1 MSKKMWNRIFKT
13 KSTNK
18 TPGISKKT
26 PMTTAPTF
34 SSAVENRLSYYE
46 EFHNCCQQQH
56 SPIKENP
63 MHEPTATTSQS
74 SSSKSQSKFSKVV
87 NTLTLKRNNK
97 ENQKII
103 QSNTTLI
110 VAGCGDTNYKNG
122 SNNSNEETI
131 ACPPI
136 IDKICTPTQTTLK
149 QISDYTIEQNEE
161 PISLELIPCP
171 TCSRT
176 FIQQTLEKHV
186 KICEK
191 MTIRKRKI
199 FDSSRQRREGTELAA
214 YPLPK
219 NYGLPAVK
227 NERGIS
233 PKPIQAAPPILSPKK
248 PPEEPS
254 KTSTNLKCVTPIT
267 SKKPLSPS
275 KATNNLLV
283 TSSNLSAAPKERSRP
298 AMITK
303 RIQPP
308 PAEQCPYCERC
319 FGIKAY
325 DRHVEWCKEKALLAS
340 IKNNSSNSQV
350 AAKERLEARI
360 KYKAPCLKTK
370 RAVNRDKY
378 SYQNDEHFDMQ
389 SSMNENHQTALM
401 TSSMTSSCMSDIL
414 IAPKNLNPHTIKKKM
429 PLKDSKNLTKFP
441 KEDRVKAVK
450 IISTDSYLRN
460 DVKLQQLSKKD
471 FQRDLSIDPT
481 MLHVYKQ
488 ASNKDLKSPM
498 TKIKGKDNGSSII
511 AQRENLS
518 KSKMSSSNGRDIIKE
533 SVEVVSFDSSS
544 NRSVYQVPGRLP
556 KNQSFIVSA
565 VSDDYDPFISA
576 KRQLEELCSPSS
588 PGEGRLSPSCSV
600 ASCKTPPTLQFSRS
614 SSKMTTSFTS
624 RGSLTNPRSLA
635 TTPKSNFHRTS
646 SLRAPRRS
654 PLPMSSRPI
663 FFPSSQK
670 QRPTIQRGLS
680 DEGPI
685 SSNFLKP
692 EEYDEMPVR
701 AVCVNDFAIS
711 NTPRVI
717 RRDSSAACNRK
728 TLRLNLLD
736 GTQSRKNGSPTLS
749 NNNLLKTDSLAV
761 FLKYENEAKGV
772 INSVANTKE
781 LKDKNN
787 ALSKQNSA
795 KNINSTDDLAL
806 VNLHSDISQ
815 QTDNL
820 SKSKGNLSTLKLEPL
835 VRPQT
840 LNTKKTSRSVLSST
854 FDKVADSD
862 YIDPKLI
869 NICDNL
875 PMELGNDLE
884 SNSSSP
890 PSFSSVDRNN
900 CDPKKLDLYE
910 NTDQFS
916 RSSNSSL
923 NQLKT
928 KKDLLPQMAPI
939 IKSCTNSNR
948 SSSGDNR
955 NQLKRKIRLGRNQ
968 FLYDASPEALDNDAD
983 DEANNRSSCDHDTKK
998 PLEQKSVYTS
1008 LTHATV
1014 DTASNIPPF
1023 SPSTFNEFDFEE
1035 FLSTFDNDREQ
1046 FPSLFKDC
1054 REFLMNRSTLN
1065 KRTNVDNIMSSS
1077 RSTKETTENSSQKY
1091 QQEVELNLDS
1101 DENKNRG
1108 EIFISIETD
1117 QNENDPHP
1125 KNDPIV
1131 AANPS
1136 AQIEEVKIDDNKFQ
1150 KIEDGETEGDA
1161 PNRVVDEESDSQLRM
1176 RRISL
1181 LNDFPNVK
1189 LNNAKNLI
1197 QQMHE
1202 DFQGLHASAAA
1213 DGEED
1218 FNCGN
1223 LHQITG
1229 RSLHP
1234 ADSDE
1239 ISSIEYYP
1247 VHRGGKGQ
1255 SGGRNCGVI
1264 KSKQSADSA
1273 YGSLSRQSPTREI
1286 NSNYHSNASYRATPI
1301 SAPQDLPKTGQS
1313 TFQYP
1318 TIKPH
1323 KYKNN
1328 PDVQN
1333 YRCRNFSADSS
1344 SSGSENSLSPVNGSK
1359 HVSSVKEQQ
1368 SQVQEFNLGFQRNPL
1383 STSTLEKKHKS
1394 TKSTGSIS
1402 NSSSTNNLP
1411 TPNVKTSKFC
1421 HECGSK
1427 FLLDQ
1432 AKFCMDCGTPR

>member
-401 TSSMTSSCMSDIL
+401 TSSMTSSCMSDI
-414 IAPKNLNPHTIKKKM
+414 
-429 PLKDSKNLTKFP
+429 
-441 KEDRVKAVK
+441 
-450 IISTDSYLRN
+450 
-460 DVKLQQLSKKD
+460 
-471 FQRDLSIDPT
+471 
-481 MLHVYKQ
+481 
-488 ASNKDLKSPM
+488 
-498 TKIKGKDNGSSII
+498 
-511 AQRENLS
+511 
-518 KSKMSSSNGRDIIKE
+518 
-533 SVEVVSFDSSS
+533 
-544 NRSVYQVPGRLP
+544 
-556 KNQSFIVSA
+556 A

-1432 AKFCMDCGTPR
+1432 AKFCMDCGVRRIVMK